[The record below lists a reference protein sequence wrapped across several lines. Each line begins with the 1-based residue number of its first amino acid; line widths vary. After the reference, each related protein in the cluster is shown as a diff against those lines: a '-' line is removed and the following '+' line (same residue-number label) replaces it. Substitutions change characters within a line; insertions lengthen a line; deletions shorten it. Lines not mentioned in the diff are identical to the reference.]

1 MENNIRIRIGVVLVK
16 DGKILLI
23 KQRKDDKEYWLV
35 PGGGVDYGEK
45 ISVCAK
51 REIKE
56 ETNLDIELK
65 HFLFPYES
73 ININKGKHVLN
84 FFFLAEILGGELELG
99 KEENLVD
106 LKFFEFEK
114 LKEIIL
120 YPDIADYLIEVK
132 NNNFKPLNKI
142 LESIWID

>member
-1 MENNIRIRIGVVLVK
+1 MENNIRVRIGVVLVK

-35 PGGGVDYGEK
+35 PGGGIDYGEK
-45 ISVCAK
+45 IKDCAK

-65 HFLFPYES
+65 QFLFTYES
-73 ININKGKHVLN
+73 INTDKGKHVLN
-84 FFFLAEILGGELELG
+84 FFFLAEILSGELKLG

-114 LKEIIL
+114 LKEIKL
-120 YPDIADYLIEVK
+120 YPDIVDYLMKVK
-132 NNNFKPLNKI
+132 NNNFKPLDRI
-142 LESIWID
+142 PESVWID